1 MTVPTHTGA
10 SQNTGATQNTGFTA
24 AGGERPASSASG
36 PDARGRRAALA
47 LPYTRVDDVFVDG
60 AWVPARATGRNPVTD
75 PATGEVWGE
84 VPDGS
89 AEDVD
94 AAVRAA
100 RHAFDAGPW
109 PRLSPSERAAYL
121 LRIAD
126 EIESRAEDLAL
137 TNTRENGSPI
147 TETRGAA
154 ANAAGIFRYF
164 ATLAEY
170 LEREDVRPFPFAPGQ
185 ESVVRRDPVGVCA
198 LIAPWNFPINLVVIK
213 LAPAL
218 LAGCTVVIKPASP
231 TPLSIRFIVDAVA
244 AAGVPAGVVNLVTGS
259 GRMGDVLVKHPGVDK
274 VAFTG
279 STPVGRRIA
288 AACGELLRP
297 VTLEL
302 GGKSSA
308 IVLPD
313 ADLDAMSKVLIRS
326 SMRNTGQTCYI
337 STRILAPASRYR
349 EVVDMAAS
357 VIAAAPQGDPLDPAT
372 VFGPSATKSQ
382 FDTVMEYVE
391 SGLAEG
397 ARAAT
402 GGRAASFAAGSGL
415 EGGFFVEPTVF
426 ADVTPSMRVAR
437 EEIFGPVLTV
447 LKYDDAGRARGVDEA
462 VALANNTEFGLGGLV
477 FSADPEAALAVA
489 DRVDTGSIGI
499 NFFASNHSAPFGGRH
514 DSGLGTEYGIEGL
527 GAYLTYKSIHRK
539 AG

>member
-1 MTVPTHTGA
+1 ML
-10 SQNTGATQNTGFTA
+10 TQA
-24 AGGERPASSASG
+24 A
-36 PDARGRRAALA
+36 RRAALK
-47 LPYTRVDDVFVDG
+47 LPYTYVEDLFIDG
-60 AWVPARATGRNPVTD
+60 SWVPAQGSGRNPVTD
-75 PATGEVWGE
+75 PATGEVWGA

-89 AEDVD
+89 SEDLD
-94 AAVRAA
+94 AAVEAA
-100 RHAFDAGPW
+100 RRAFDNGSW
-109 PRLSPSERAAYL
+109 PRLRPSERAEYL

-126 EIESRAEDLAL
+126 EIEARAEELAL

-164 ATLAEY
+164 ASLAEY
-170 LEREDVRPFPFAPGQ
+170 LEKDDVRPFPFAPGQ
-185 ESVVRRDPVGVCA
+185 ESVVRRDPIGVCA

-231 TPLSIRFIVDAVA
+231 TPLSIRFIIDAVA
-244 AAGVPAGVVNLVTGS
+244 AAGAPAGVVNLVTGS
-259 GRMGDVLVKHPGVDK
+259 GRLGDSLVRHPGVDK

-302 GGKSSA
+302 GGKSSG

-313 ADLDAMSKVLIRS
+313 ADLDAMAKVLIRS

-337 STRILAPASRYR
+337 STRILAPASRYD
-349 EVVDMAAS
+349 EVVDMATS
-357 VIAAAPQGDPLDPAT
+357 VIGGAPQGDPLDPAT
-372 VFGPSATKSQ
+372 VFGPSATRSQ
-382 FDTVMEYVE
+382 FETVMGYVE

-397 ARAAT
+397 ARATT
-402 GGRAASFAAGSGL
+402 GGRAASLGGGL

-447 LKYDDAGRARGVDEA
+447 LRYSGIDEA

-477 FSADPEAALAVA
+477 FSRDPDAALAVA
-489 DRVDTGSIGI
+489 DRMDSGSVGI
-499 NFFASNHSAPFGGRH
+499 NFFASNHAAPFGGRH

-527 GAYLTYKSIHRK
+527 GAYLSYKSIHRR
-539 AG
+539 G